1 MLKDKF
7 VLSIIGVTV
16 LIMAGAVFY
25 FSKLEP
31 SSNANPTGATPVS
44 EEKQKLLEVVAD
56 DYIKGNKEA
65 KVTIVEYLDF
75 ECEACGAYYPV
86 VKALMDEF
94 GQDVRFV
101 TRYFPLPGHK
111 NSVPAAL
118 AVEAAAKQ
126 GKYWEM
132 HDLLFTEQR
141 NWGEKPSADPKIFE
155 GYAKSLGLN
164 MEQYAKDISSKE
176 VKERVLRDK
185 NAGTRLGISG
195 TPTFF
200 VNGSKIPNPK
210 GLEDFKTFIKAE
222 LQKST
227 PLDANKE
234 SSASSSTS
242 PTP

>member
-1 MLKDKF
+1 MNSEKKF
-7 VLSIIGVTV
+7 VIGIILSTIV
-16 LIMAGAVFY
+16 LLVGAVWFLGK
-25 FSKLEP
+25 SDT
-31 SSNANPTGATPVS
+31 SSNSADKTTTLS
-44 EEKQKLLEVVAD
+44 QDQQKLLEVVSD
-56 DYIKGNKEA
+56 DYIKGNKAA

-86 VKALMDEF
+86 VKSLMTEF

-111 NSVPAAL
+111 NSMTSAS

-141 NWGEKPSADPKIFE
+141 AWGEKKSADPKIFE
-155 GYAKSLGLN
+155 EYARKLGLN
-164 MEQYAKDISSKE
+164 MEQYAQDVNSKE
-176 VKERVLRDK
+176 TKARVERDK

-222 LQKST
+222 LQKVAPADVT
-227 PLDANKE
+227 KE
-234 SSASSSTS
+234 ASPSSTAS

>member
-1 MLKDKF
+1 MNSEKKI
-7 VLSIIGVTV
+7 IIGIILSTIVV
-16 LIMAGAVFY
+16 FAGAVWLLGKLD
-25 FSKLEP
+25 FSSKDP
-31 SSNANPTGATPVS
+31 GQSSALSADQ
-44 EEKQKLLEVVAD
+44 QKLLEVVGD

-86 VKALMDEF
+86 VKSIMDEF

-101 TRYFPLPGHK
+101 SRYFPLPGHK
-111 NSVPAAL
+111 NSMTSAS

-132 HDLLFTEQR
+132 YDLLFAEQTT
-141 NWGEKPSADPKIFE
+141 WGEKTSANPKIFE
-155 GYAKSLGLN
+155 EYAKQLGLN
-164 MEQYAKDISSKE
+164 MEQYAKDVNSKE
-176 VKERVLRDK
+176 VKERVTRDK
-185 NAGTRLGISG
+185 IAGNRLGISG

-222 LQKST
+222 LQKSASVSA
-227 PLDANKE
+227 DQKA
-234 SSASSSTS
+234 SASTTIS

>member
-1 MLKDKF
+1 MNTEKKF
-7 VLSIIGVTV
+7 VIGIILSTIALLV
-16 LIMAGAVFY
+16 GAVWFLGK
-25 FSKLEP
+25 SDTG
-31 SSNANPTGATPVS
+31 SSSEDKATTLS
-44 EEKQKLLEVVAD
+44 QDQQQLLELASD

-86 VKALMDEF
+86 VKSLMTEF

-111 NSVPAAL
+111 NSMTSAS

-141 NWGEKPSADPKIFE
+141 SWGEKTSAEPKIFE
-155 GYAKSLGLN
+155 EYAKKLGLN
-164 MEQYAKDISSKE
+164 MEQYARDVNSKE
-176 VKERVLRDK
+176 TKARIERDK

-222 LQKST
+222 LQKT
-227 PLDANKE
+227 APANITKD
-234 SSASSSTS
+234 ASSSSTTS

>member
-1 MLKDKF
+1 MNSEKKF
-7 VLSIIGVTV
+7 VIGIIVATIV
-16 LIMAGAVFY
+16 LLVGAVWFLGK
-25 FSKLEP
+25 SDT
-31 SSNANPTGATPVS
+31 SSSSTGKSVALS
-44 EEKQKLLEVVAD
+44 EDQQKLLEVVSD

-132 HDLLFTEQR
+132 HDLLFTEQKS
-141 NWGEKPSADPKIFE
+141 WGEKPAANPKIFE
-155 GYAKSLGLN
+155 DYARKLGLN
-164 MEQYAKDISSKE
+164 MEQYAKDVSSKE
-176 VKERVLRDK
+176 SKARVDRDK
-185 NAGTRLGISG
+185 NAGTRLGVSG
-195 TPTFF
+195 TPSFF

-222 LQKST
+222 LLKST
-227 PLDANKE
+227 PAEATKE
-234 SSASSSTS
+234 ASPSSTAS

>member
-1 MLKDKF
+1 MNSEKKF
-7 VLSIIGVTV
+7 VIGIIVATIV
-16 LIMAGAVFY
+16 LLVGAVWFLGK
-25 FSKLEP
+25 SDTS
-31 SSNANPTGATPVS
+31 SSNTGKSVALS
-44 EEKQKLLEVVAD
+44 EDQQKLLEVVSD

>member
-1 MLKDKF
+1 MNSEKKF
-7 VLSIIGVTV
+7 VIGIILSTV
-16 LIMAGAVFY
+16 VLLVGAVWFLGK
-25 FSKLEP
+25 SDT
-31 SSNANPTGATPVS
+31 SSSGA
-44 EEKQKLLEVVAD
+44 EKSTSLSQDQQQLLEVVSD
-56 DYIKGNKEA
+56 DYVKGNKEA

-86 VKALMDEF
+86 VKSLMTEF

-111 NSVPAAL
+111 NSMTSAS

-132 HDLLFTEQR
+132 YDLLFTEQR
-141 NWGEKPSADPKIFE
+141 SWGEKKSAEPKTFE
-155 GYAKSLGLN
+155 EYAKKLGLN
-164 MEQYAKDISSKE
+164 MEQYARDVNSKE
-176 VKERVLRDK
+176 TKARIERDK

-222 LQKST
+222 LQKT
-227 PLDANKE
+227 APANITKD
-234 SSASSSTS
+234 ASSSSTTS